1 MDYRRQGLL
10 LVLSGPSGVGKGTI
24 CKEVVSGNL
33 NIVVS
38 VSATTRPQ
46 RKNEVEGV
54 SYFFKSKEEFASM
67 TENGEFLEYIT
78 GFDGMSYGTPRE
90 FVFDH
95 LNKGRDVI
103 LEIDVEGGL
112 KIKQMYNEAV
122 LIFIAPPSM
131 EELRHRLVERG
142 TQSAQSIDVRT
153 KKAYEELAAIPDYD
167 YIIVNN
173 TISEACEGV
182 RSIMHSE
189 KSKVA
194 RNMDLISRLAKK

>member
-1 MDYRRQGLL
+1 MDYKRRGLL
-10 LVLSGPSGVGKGTI
+10 IVLSGPSGVGKGTI
-24 CKEVVSGNL
+24 CKNVVSNNP

-38 VSATTRPQ
+38 VSATTRPK

-54 SYFFKSKEEFASM
+54 SYFFKSKEQFEAM
-67 TENGEFLEYIT
+67 VENGEFLEYIT

-95 LNKGRDVI
+95 LDKGRDVV
-103 LEIDVEGGL
+103 LEIDIEGGL

-122 LIFIAPPSM
+122 LIFLAPPSM
-131 EELRHRLVERG
+131 DELKHRLVERG
-142 TQSAQSIDVRT
+142 TQSSQSIEVRT

-173 TISEACEGV
+173 TINEASEGV
-182 RSIMHSE
+182 RSVLYAE
-189 KSKVA
+189 KSKVT
-194 RNMDLISRLAKK
+194 RNMDLLSRLNKK